1 MCSINEKFCHHLLDL
16 NDKQKVNVASQN
28 MWSYCDMILHG
39 VCIAHTRIP
48 GEDEKYTNG
57 HPNQVEYGCPK

>member
-1 MCSINEKFCHHLLDL
+1 MDL
-16 NDKQKVNVASQN
+16 NDKKQKVNVAPQN